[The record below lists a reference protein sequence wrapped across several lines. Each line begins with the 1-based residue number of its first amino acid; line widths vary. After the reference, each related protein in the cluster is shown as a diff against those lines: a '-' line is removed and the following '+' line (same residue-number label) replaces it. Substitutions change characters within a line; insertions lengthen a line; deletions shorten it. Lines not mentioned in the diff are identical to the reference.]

1 MHALEAFELY
11 RFYHAGEDETFAL
24 RGVSLKLARGELVA
38 VIGPSGS
45 GKSTL
50 LACLAGLDEPSGGH
64 VEIMGRRLTRG
75 PEAERAKLRAR
86 HIGIYPQTGNLFD
99 HLSVE
104 GNIRLQMRIAGGAGP
119 DRLDGLLAAL
129 GLFDLRKSSTAQLSG
144 GERARAGLAV
154 ALAND
159 PDLLLADE
167 PTAEV
172 DRATELAIFDLFA
185 ARRAQGRATLVA
197 SHSRALASRADRL
210 LAMQDGRFVDA

>member
-38 VIGPSGS
+38 VMGPSGS

-64 VEIMGRRLTRG
+64 VEIMGRRLTRRA
-75 PEAERAKLRAR
+75 EAERAKLRAR
-86 HIGIYPQTGNLFD
+86 HIGVYPQTGNLFD

-119 DRLDGLLAAL
+119 DRFDGLLAAL

-144 GERARAGLAV
+144 GERARASLAV

-172 DRATELAIFDLFA
+172 DRATELAIFDLFS

-210 LAMQDGRFVDA
+210 LVMQDGRFVDA

>member
-1 MHALEAFELY
+1 MYALEAVELY

-24 RGVSLKLARGELVA
+24 RGVSLQLAPGELVA
-38 VIGPSGS
+38 VMGPSGS

-64 VEIMGRRLTRG
+64 VEIMGQRLTRR

-86 HIGIYPQTGNLFD
+86 YIGIYPQTGSLFD

-104 GNIRLQMRIAGGAGP
+104 GNIRLQMRIAHIAGP
-119 DRLDGLLAAL
+119 ERLQELLAAL
-129 GLFDLRKSSTAQLSG
+129 GLLGLRKSSPGQLSG
-144 GERARAGLAV
+144 GERARASLAV

-159 PDLLLADE
+159 PALLLADE

-172 DRATELAIFDLFA
+172 DQATEMAIFELFA
-185 ARRAQGRATLVA
+185 QRRAQGRATLVA
-197 SHSRALASRADRL
+197 SHSRALVSRADRL
-210 LAMQDGRFVDA
+210 LALRDGRLIDA

>member
-1 MHALEAFELY
+1 MRALEAFELY

-24 RGVSLKLARGELVA
+24 RGVSLQLARGELVA
-38 VIGPSGS
+38 VMGPSGS

-64 VEIMGRRLTRG
+64 VEIMGRRLTRR

-86 HIGIYPQTGNLFD
+86 HIGVYPQTGNLFD

-185 ARRAQGRATLVA
+185 ARGAQGRATLVA

-210 LAMQDGRFVDA
+210 LVMQDGRFVDA